1 MTPTGLA
8 IAIVALP
15 AVVLTALRINATLV
29 FLSLCLGQVL
39 VLFVSQDVASTVG
52 ILMSN
57 GSTSPMLVSI
67 GLLTI
72 PAILTAFCMI
82 GTIKGRVKQVLNLL
96 PALSVGALGLL
107 LVMPLLSA
115 GLQSGIES
123 TPVWEQVKGLQ
134 TIVVGASAIISLFF
148 LWVQRPSGK
157 LVEEGKKHR

>member
-107 LVMPLLSA
+107 LVTPLLSA

-157 LVEEGKKHR
+157 LVEEGKKHK